1 MGVKLSFFSLLFDF
15 RHLTGY
21 ERKEFKANS
30 CEKKACKR
38 YSAVDDAVDYFCYL
52 HEAQS
57 SPRRAEI
64 ETEMRRAGDTVSV
77 LQGRSVERGG
87 NMRSER
93 KPFKDL

>member
-1 MGVKLSFFSLLFDF
+1 MGVPPPPPPGGTYSV
-15 RHLTGY
+15 LT
-21 ERKEFKANS
+21 
-30 CEKKACKR
+30 
-38 YSAVDDAVDYFCYL
+38 YFCYL

-87 NMRSER
+87 NMRSKR

>member
-1 MGVKLSFFSLLFDF
+1 MFDF

-21 ERKEFKANS
+21 ERKEKANS
-30 CEKKACKR
+30 REKKVWKR
-38 YSAVDDAVDYFCYL
+38 YPAVDDAVDYMYFCYL

-87 NMRSER
+87 NMRSKR